1 VLLTALKEYGMVL
14 SDNGGSWFVS
24 GALDS
29 RWSNKIPAEFA
40 SLHGSDFEAVDES
53 GLMIGSDSGQAK
65 Q

>member
-1 VLLTALKEYGMVL
+1 LTALKEYGMVL
-14 SDNGGSWFVS
+14 SDNGGNWFVS

-53 GLMIGSDSGQAK
+53 GLMISSDSGQAK